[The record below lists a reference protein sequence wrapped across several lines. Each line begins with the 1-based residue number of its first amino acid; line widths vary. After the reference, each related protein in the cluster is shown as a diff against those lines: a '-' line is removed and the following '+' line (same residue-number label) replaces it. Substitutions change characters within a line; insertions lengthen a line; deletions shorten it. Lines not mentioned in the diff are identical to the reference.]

1 MSCPVACPIADIPH
15 HSLNSESGRADTLC
29 DTAEVEMRHL
39 PYEEWILSGRQI
51 FLAEGVDY
59 NQLTSDVK
67 AKLADAAKRRG
78 LKLATRTI
86 FDPPGFVFQAYLPT
100 SPRPFLGHP
109 TQKANKKTHPY
120 LFCLADGCDN
130 KLRPIDGERCK
141 YHAGSDS

>member
-1 MSCPVACPIADIPH
+1 
-15 HSLNSESGRADTLC
+15 
-29 DTAEVEMRHL
+29 MRKAL

-59 NQLTSDVK
+59 WQLSSDVK
-67 AKLADAAKRRG
+67 QKLHGAAKRRG

-100 SPRPFLGHP
+100 TPRPLLGEP

-120 LFCLADGCDN
+120 LFCLTDGCDTQ
-130 KLRPIDGERCK
+130 LRPIDVERCPV
-141 YHAGSDS
+141 HAGSDN